1 MIIII
6 DGYNLLKQIFPQV
19 KGRLDQQRD
28 TFVRHLGYYKHKKA
42 ADIKDIIVVF
52 DAGPFSHASREV
64 HHGVVVMFSGQ
75 KSSADDWIIEYVEEH
90 RNEELLVVTND
101 NKIKAAALRYNATN
115 LSSND
120 FYHILQSV
128 LFEQQDQGKGPQ
140 VTSTS
145 NIKKFGQ
152 SDYFDE
158 ELESLER
165 GVDKQMLDLLMEQ
178 ASLSPGKVE
187 SSDEISPKNKQKSH
201 ELSKLEKKLYSKL
214 KKLY

>member
-6 DGYNLLKQIFPQV
+6 DGYNLLKQIFPHV

-28 TFVRHLGYYKHKKA
+28 MFVRHLGYYKHKKA

-64 HHGVVVMFSGQ
+64 HHGVVVIFSGQ
-75 KSSADDWIIEYVEEH
+75 KSSADDWIIEYVEKH

-101 NKIKAAALRYNATN
+101 NKIIAAALRYNATN

-120 FYHILQSV
+120 FYHILQGV
-128 LFEQQDQGKGPQ
+128 LFEKQDKDKSLQAAA
-140 VTSTS
+140 TT

-152 SDYFDE
+152 SDYFNE
-158 ELESLER
+158 ELEGLDG

-178 ASLSPGKVE
+178 ASLNAGKVE
-187 SSDEISPKNKQKSH
+187 SPDEISPKSKQKSH
-201 ELSKLEKKLYSKL
+201 ELSKLEKKFYSKL